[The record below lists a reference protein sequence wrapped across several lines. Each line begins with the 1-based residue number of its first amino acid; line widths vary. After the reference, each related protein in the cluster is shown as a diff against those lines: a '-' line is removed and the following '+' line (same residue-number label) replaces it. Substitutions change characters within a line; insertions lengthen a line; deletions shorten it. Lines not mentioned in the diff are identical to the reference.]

1 MITHASDLPSPSS
14 PFCTLKAY
22 RPRSVASGHSDAET
36 LRIKVKS
43 RFESDF
49 RRVSFVVDSRHALPT
64 CQEFT
69 ELIFLLHGL
78 GEEQRNSV
86 KIMYTS
92 ADGTN
97 LPISNDEN
105 FYKALDDNEKLLR
118 VVVQNK
124 AESLEERFG
133 YGLSETT
140 LRKKKNISISAPQD
154 FRRVSSIIDTDIL
167 PPEIVR
173 VRLCKFH
180 TNLPLGFYIRDGL
193 SERLTNWGPAA
204 VPSIFISRLLPSG
217 LAASTNLLHEG
228 DEILE
233 VNGIDICSK
242 TLDQV
247 TDIMV
252 ANAQNLV
259 LTIRPAHDFVH
270 HNRMTRLAYAP
281 PPYPSTFSPMSLRDN
296 TPIPMGHYGGGP
308 HFHIA
313 HPGSPYIHGA
323 PEVYSIGEQFSRAS
337 INTASTSS
345 GSSGSGR
352 NWRRNQNQP
361 PDAYPSPHLPPY
373 LPPQISIRRIPRP
386 FSVHTDAF
394 VPHEKQVPIQAHRFS
409 GIYHER
415 Y

>member
-1 MITHASDLPSPSS
+1 
-14 PFCTLKAY
+14 
-22 RPRSVASGHSDAET
+22 
-36 LRIKVKS
+36 
-43 RFESDF
+43 
-49 RRVSFVVDSRHALPT
+49 
-64 CQEFT
+64 
-69 ELIFLLHGL
+69 
-78 GEEQRNSV
+78 
-86 KIMYTS
+86 MYTS

-180 TNLPLGFYIRDGL
+180 KNLPLGFYIRDGL

-270 HNRMTRLAYAP
+270 HNRAKNDILT
-281 PPYPSTFSPMSLRDN
+281 YP
-296 TPIPMGHYGGGP
+296 
-308 HFHIA
+308 
-313 HPGSPYIHGA
+313 
-323 PEVYSIGEQFSRAS
+323 
-337 INTASTSS
+337 
-345 GSSGSGR
+345 
-352 NWRRNQNQP
+352 
-361 PDAYPSPHLPPY
+361 
-373 LPPQISIRRIPRP
+373 
-386 FSVHTDAF
+386 
-394 VPHEKQVPIQAHRFS
+394 
-409 GIYHER
+409 
-415 Y
+415 